1 MDTTLKIALVG
12 VLGGVIGGL
21 ITAVIGP
28 HISWGIEKRR
38 ERQKY
43 RREIIERCRTK
54 IEDEYFTKQSFRT
67 TQEYKYLKPYLSAQN
82 LKSIEDDRTMMVPR
96 DNDDSWAPYKNIL
109 IEALMKLQKDWKL
122 V

>member
-28 HISWGIEKRR
+28 HISWGIEKQR
-38 ERQKY
+38 EKQKY
-43 RREIIERCRTK
+43 RREIIERCRTM
-54 IEDEYFTKQSFRT
+54 ITDEYFTKQSFRT
-67 TQEYKYLKPYLSAQN
+67 TPEYKYLKPYLSEQN
-82 LKSIEDDRTMMVPR
+82 VKAIQDDRTKMVSLT
-96 DNDDSWAPYKNIL
+96 NDDSWEPYKNIL
-109 IEALMKLQKDWKL
+109 IEALIKLEKDWKL